1 MAYQGTQTWLTDSV
15 FVQDTLS
22 PKLPA
27 HGPLRYAVA
36 YVNDPYGRAVAQGA
50 LDAVKERGLILAGSI
65 PYDGNAKDFTPVAAQ
80 IAAVHPD
87 VLFSAAYVDD
97 GVAVRKALVATHTP
111 LLAGIGTSSS
121 YCMPAF
127 GRALGRDAVGLYA
140 SDKPDADVIT
150 TGPLSSVAVKALRWA
165 RAEYIKRFHEHIHYR
180 RYQPP
185 TVERLFE
192 VGIEINPLRLA
203 REGRRLLLLAPL
215 QVAVTWILSAAA
227 CVALGMSIAGAAMIG
242 LSIAMSSS
250 VVVVNITR
258 SRRRTTDRI
267 TDDELLGWSV
277 IQDLVGVSAALV
289 LVVVLGIGGRS
300 GLAAIGGVVAFV
312 ALAAGAAFVLPW
324 LLQRLQAEH
333 DLFLLVS
340 VAGGLLL
347 AGVGSRF
354 FGIPLALA
362 AFVAGLAITESPIA
376 AEARQR
382 LLPFRDL
389 FAVMFFV
396 ALGTVIDPSTLPQ
409 ALPWLVA
416 FLAMVVVGKVLVV
429 WIMARL
435 GRLGA
440 RTLQLAVGLGQV
452 GRQRVRQVRGRSR
465 VWVPRGHGEGVPRS
479 VDTMRPLAPWP
490 SG

>member
-1 MAYQGTQTWLTDSV
+1 MSPFTPGYVANRDQ
-15 FVQDTLS
+15 LS
-22 PKLPA
+22 
-27 HGPLRYAVA
+27 
-36 YVNDPYGRAVAQGA
+36 
-50 LDAVKERGLILAGSI
+50 ILA
-65 PYDGNAKDFTPVAAQ
+65 
-80 IAAVHPD
+80 D
-87 VLFSAAYVDD
+87 V
-97 GVAVRKALVATHTP
+97 GVV
-111 LLAGIGTSSS
+111 LL
-121 YCMPAF
+121 
-127 GRALGRDAVGLYA
+127 
-140 SDKPDADVIT
+140 
-150 TGPLSSVAVKALRWA
+150 
-165 RAEYIKRFHEHIHYR
+165 
-180 RYQPP
+180 
-185 TVERLFE
+185 LFE

-312 ALAAGAAFVLPW
+312 VLAAGAAFVLPW

-396 ALGTVIDPSTLPQ
+396 ALGTVVDPTTLPQ

-452 GRQRVRQVRGRSR
+452 GEFSYVLGAIALSARLITPQVSSGLVGAVVVSIAASSILVRFVHRSN
-465 VWVPRGHGEGVPRS
+465 
-479 VDTMRPLAPWP
+479 RPKPVAVQ
-490 SG
+490 